1 MRDLSMR
8 LQTKADM
15 NCKNLFLLFA
25 AVVVLA
31 ASGCTAMEEVGSDVS
46 TKFDEGITGQGR
58 LVSPNQTGD
67 SFGSYYD

>member
-1 MRDLSMR
+1 MKMKHVLVGA
-8 LQTKADM
+8 L
-15 NCKNLFLLFA
+15 A
-25 AVVVLA
+25 AVVLA
-31 ASGCTAMEEVGSDVS
+31 TAGCTAVQEVGDDVT

>member
-1 MRDLSMR
+1 MKMKHVLVGA
-8 LQTKADM
+8 L
-15 NCKNLFLLFA
+15 

-31 ASGCTAMEEVGSDVS
+31 TAGCTAVQEVGDDVT